1 MDAVPPPLETATE
14 ALMIGAGGPAAANAK
29 ECPQFVQHAAP
40 SASAPP
46 HLEQY
51 KWVPRFFLTLLDD
64 SPESHQILLSTN
76 GMVNAP
82 VYNAAAARNS

>member
-1 MDAVPPPLETATE
+1 
-14 ALMIGAGGPAAANAK
+14 MIGAGGRAAANAK
-29 ECPQFVQHAAP
+29 ECPQFVQHAA

-51 KWVPRFFLTLLDD
+51 KLVPRFFLTLLDD
-64 SPESHQILLSTN
+64 SPERHQILLSTN

-82 VYNAAAARNS
+82 LVQRRGGKKFIALVPDHYC

>member
-1 MDAVPPPLETATE
+1 
-14 ALMIGAGGPAAANAK
+14 MIGAGGPAAANAK
-29 ECPQFVQHAAP
+29 ECPQFGQHAAP

-46 HLEQY
+46 HFEQY
-51 KWVPRFFLTLLDD
+51 KLVPRFVLTLLDD

-82 VYNAAAARNS
+82 VSNATAERNS